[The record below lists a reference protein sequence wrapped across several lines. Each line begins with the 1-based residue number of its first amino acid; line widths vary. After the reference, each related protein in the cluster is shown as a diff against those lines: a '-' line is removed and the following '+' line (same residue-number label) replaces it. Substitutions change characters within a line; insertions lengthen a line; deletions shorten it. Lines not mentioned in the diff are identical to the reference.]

1 MYRVNAY
8 YFVLMYNTF
17 SNIISVIFPIRSD
30 IMLPMVNGTLISV
43 ILLVK
48 KVQQ

>member
-17 SNIISVIFPIRSD
+17 SNIISVIFPIRPD
-30 IMLPMVNGTLISV
+30 IMLQMVNGTLIGV